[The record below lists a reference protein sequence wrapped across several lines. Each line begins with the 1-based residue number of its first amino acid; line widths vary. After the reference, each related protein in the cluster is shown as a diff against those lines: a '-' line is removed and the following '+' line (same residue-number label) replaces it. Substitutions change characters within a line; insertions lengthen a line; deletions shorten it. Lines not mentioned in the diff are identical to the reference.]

1 MTKKTKEAI
10 KATAAIVIA
19 VAAIFILWIYPL
31 NQSGKIIARPERASQ
46 SAPQDQLGP
55 SGDTVK
61 MVTEDNLKLA
71 AVFFTHSQPRGT
83 FILVHG
89 LFADGSSQWPKARAL
104 VDSGF
109 DVFVYDQR
117 GYGRSEGKFVSGGYF
132 EANDLQSVV
141 SQLDL
146 QNRLVHPVI
155 VWGED
160 HGGTAGIREWQQESR
175 IDFVVAENPVADGRD
190 WQKRIVAHRQ
200 MSAPDLLLPVIWW
213 WMKQKSGYEIPIE
226 ETDISDQVRW
236 AVAQRPGKML
246 LIACGNGDRP
256 ENSYVEKIKTLGG
269 AWMVFPCTG
278 ESLFAAHQ
286 EQLLAAVMK
295 MVAAPRP

>member
-10 KATAAIVIA
+10 KATTAIVIA
-19 VAAIFILWIYPL
+19 VAAIFTLWIYPL
-31 NQSGKIIARPERASQ
+31 NQSGKIIARPEQESQ
-46 SAPQDQLGP
+46 SVPQDQLGL

-61 MVTEDNLKLA
+61 IVTEDNLKLNGA
-71 AVFFTHSQPRGT
+71 LFAPAKPRGT

-89 LFADGSSQWPKARAL
+89 LFADGGSQWPKAKAL

-109 DVFVYDQR
+109 DVFLYDQR
-117 GYGRSEGKFVSGGYF
+117 GYGGSEGRFFSGGYF

-146 QNRLVHPVI
+146 RNRLVHPVI

-175 IDFVVAENPVADGRD
+175 IDFVVAENPVVYGRD
-190 WQKRIVAHRQ
+190 WQKRIIAHRQ

-226 ETDISDQVRW
+226 ETDISDQVGW
-236 AVAQRPGKML
+236 ALTNKPGKML
-246 LIACGNGDRP
+246 LIACGSGDRP
-256 ENSYVEKIKTLGG
+256 DNRYVEKLKTIGG
-269 AWMVFPCTG
+269 AWMVFPCIG
-278 ESLFAAHQ
+278 PSLFAAHQ

-295 MVAAPRP
+295 MVTSPKP